1 MKSYKLLLAL
11 PILAACGT
19 LGIGANQTT
28 NIRNDSNST
37 ITVTGQRGMQ
47 RIAAGESADITS
59 RSPIRIQSA
68 NAKCDSPNVVS
79 ELNTPALVLNIVP
92 GLMLGIIPLFVDAI
106 TGNLSRMPESYTFIC
121 N

>member
-1 MKSYKLLLAL
+1 MKSYVLLLAL

-19 LGIGANQTT
+19 LGIGANSTT
-28 NIRNDSNST
+28 NIRNDSDAP

-47 RIAAGESADITS
+47 RIAAGENADITS
-59 RSPIRIQSA
+59 KTPIRIQSS

-79 ELNTPALVLNIVP
+79 EINTPALILNIVP
-92 GLMLGIIPLFVDAI
+92 GLVLGVIPLFVDAI
-106 TGNLSRMPESYTFIC
+106 TGNLSRMPQSFTFVC